1 MPWLFGPIDFAR
13 VCFFKMVGA
22 ARLELATPRSQSEC
36 ATKLRHAPNQ
46 IFQPIC
52 SIRWV
57 EWGEWWE
64 SNPRPPEPQSG
75 ALPTELHS
83 PYTKHYRGL
92 RRKYLGFTSSF
103 QFQFSFVLVVLSQFG
118 QAILLI
124 QAISVEDFM
133 IK

>member
-1 MPWLFGPIDFAR
+1 
-13 VCFFKMVGA
+13 MVGA

-36 ATKLRHAPNQ
+36 ATDCATPRHKLACQ
-46 IFQPIC
+46 IGIAKNSLFN
-52 SIRWV
+52 V
-57 EWGEWWE
+57 KFWGEWWE